1 MGASQLKKIKRL
13 IYFTYLLGAAALAVL
28 AGAGYGSF
36 RSLLE
41 KDHWVDHTRQVM
53 YSAEKVISLLKDTQI
68 GQRGYIITGDSI
80 YLGHYFSALDSLSGQ
95 MSLLQR
101 LTADNASQ
109 QRRIDT
115 IHRMIG
121 QHKTLLARTI
131 EQRTVGNEAALVSH
145 FAKQRGKV
153 HMDQMRQV
161 IADIIGEENQ
171 LLAARIQKLNA
182 AMGQA
187 KLMGLAV
194 VGLMFLF
201 AVFLFGMLRGQFHR
215 KEAYEQALHEKN
227 QELGTL
233 NEELAASNEELAAIN
248 EELQAA
254 NEEVLSGNEELVA
267 VNEALEESQAKLLL
281 LNEELERRVG
291 LRTNELEEANVEL
304 RLGEQQ
310 LSFLTEFI
318 PQLVWRS
325 RKDGSVEYFNQRWYE
340 FTGQS
345 RSEAIPGSFEGVIHP
360 EDYPRI
366 LKQWRHALRTGTTY
380 HTECRLRKANGEY
393 HWFLNRALPQRDE
406 QGNILNWYGTCTDIH
421 EQKTAQQAFKEN
433 QALLHTLATAS
444 PATLWLSDQTGGIS
458 YVNQTWVDW
467 TGRPLEA
474 HLGDGWSLSIIEED
488 RAGAAQKYRS
498 DFEAR
503 RHFLMDFRITH
514 RDGAE
519 HWCIAEGVPR
529 YSITGEFAGY
539 VGSCIDI
546 TDRKRSEQE
555 QDRTLRELNRTLQEL
570 TRLNV
575 DLDNF
580 VYTASHDLRSP
591 IANLEG
597 LQRVMAK
604 RLASRLDHAEQEM
617 MGLMEQSVGRLKRA
631 IKELSE
637 IAKIQKE
644 TQQPREEL
652 SFRQVVREVS
662 QDIAPLITEASPQV
676 VLALEVEEI
685 YFPGKHLR
693 SVFYNLLSNA
703 LKYRSPDRSPVI
715 VISTRNEEGGVHLS
729 VSDNGLG
736 LTESQVGK
744 LFFMFKR
751 LHTHV
756 EGTGVGLYTVKRIVE
771 NYGGRIWVES
781 QPDVGTTFHLHFTT
795 GQPAPSPAALG
806 MDHTVAEA
814 R

>member
-1 MGASQLKKIKRL
+1 M
-13 IYFTYLLGAAALAVL
+13 
-28 AGAGYGSF
+28 
-36 RSLLE
+36 
-41 KDHWVDHTRQVM
+41 
-53 YSAEKVISLLKDTQI
+53 
-68 GQRGYIITGDSI
+68 
-80 YLGHYFSALDSLSGQ
+80 
-95 MSLLQR
+95 
-101 LTADNASQ
+101 
-109 QRRIDT
+109 
-115 IHRMIG
+115 
-121 QHKTLLARTI
+121 
-131 EQRTVGNEAALVSH
+131 
-145 FAKQRGKV
+145 
-153 HMDQMRQV
+153 
-161 IADIIGEENQ
+161 
-171 LLAARIQKLNA
+171 
-182 AMGQA
+182 
-187 KLMGLAV
+187 
-194 VGLMFLF
+194 
-201 AVFLFGMLRGQFHR
+201 
-215 KEAYEQALHEKN
+215 
-227 QELGTL
+227 
-233 NEELAASNEELAAIN
+233 
-248 EELQAA
+248 
-254 NEEVLSGNEELVA
+254 
-267 VNEALEESQAKLLL
+267 EESQAKLLA
-281 LNEELERRVG
+281 LNRELEQRVG
-291 LRTNELEEANVEL
+291 LRTGELEQANQQL
-304 RLGEQQ
+304 RRGEQQ
-310 LSFLTEFI
+310 LTFLTEFI

-325 RKDGSVEYFNQRWYE
+325 APDGRVDYFNGRWYE
-340 FTGQS
+340 HTGQS
-345 RSEAIPGSFEGVIHP
+345 REEAMRGSFEKVLHP
-360 EDYPRI
+360 EDFPRVI
-366 LKQWRHALRTGTTY
+366 EHWQNATRSGSPY
-380 HTECRLRKANGEY
+380 HIECRLRRSDGAYG
-393 HWFLNRALPQRDE
+393 WFLCRALPHRDE
-406 QGNILNWYGTCTDIH
+406 GGNILSWYGTCTDID
-421 EQKTAQQAFKEN
+421 EQKMTQQALREN

-444 PATLWLSDQTGGIS
+444 PATLWLSDPGGGIS
-458 YVNQTWVDW
+458 YVNQTWIEW

-474 HLGDGWSLSIIEED
+474 HLGEGWSLSIVEAD
-488 RAGAAQKYRS
+488 RAGATQKYRS

-503 RHFLMDFRITH
+503 HHFLMDFRINH

-546 TDRKRSEQE
+546 TDRKRAEQA
-555 QDRTLRELNRTLQEL
+555 QDRTLQEL

-604 RLASRLDHAEQEM
+604 RLTGRLDEAEQEM
-617 MGLMEQSVGRLKRA
+617 MGLMEQSVGRLKKA

-652 SFRQVVREVS
+652 SFRQVLREVS

-676 VLALEVEEI
+676 VLELAVEKV

-715 VISTRNEEGGVHLS
+715 VISTRGREDGVHLS

-781 QPDVGTTFHLHFTT
+781 QPGIGTTFHLLFTASPPA
-795 GQPAPSPAALG
+795 QPVLPLPELAHAAAAG
-806 MDHTVAEA
+806 
-814 R
+814 

>member
-1 MGASQLKKIKRL
+1 
-13 IYFTYLLGAAALAVL
+13 
-28 AGAGYGSF
+28 
-36 RSLLE
+36 
-41 KDHWVDHTRQVM
+41 
-53 YSAEKVISLLKDTQI
+53 
-68 GQRGYIITGDSI
+68 
-80 YLGHYFSALDSLSGQ
+80 
-95 MSLLQR
+95 
-101 LTADNASQ
+101 
-109 QRRIDT
+109 
-115 IHRMIG
+115 MIG

-194 VGLMFLF
+194 LGLMFLF
-201 AVFLFGMLRGQFHR
+201 AVLLFGMLRGQFHR